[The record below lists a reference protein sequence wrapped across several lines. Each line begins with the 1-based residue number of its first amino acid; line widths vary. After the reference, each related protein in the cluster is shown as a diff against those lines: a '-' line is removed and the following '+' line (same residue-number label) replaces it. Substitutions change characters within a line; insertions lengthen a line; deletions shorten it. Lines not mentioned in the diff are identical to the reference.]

1 MRRISYGEAP
11 AAGREW
17 DAGTIWFRNGDGRQQ
32 AARCESVCPSLPWS
46 PGCLTH
52 VDGPRVDMQLARF
65 SRELPRLFLCGHS
78 IFAPGSPFAWRAVQP
93 DCSAA
98 ARALSSMPFSAV
110 PLSLLGLPAQWPVAF
125 HTCPRISSQAGF
137 PSRTERWKPRIG
149 GTVSLRFRQTREVRK
164 ARYYLHGIPHTQR
177 SSPTHE
183 VSILLEG
190 WGGIHGEL
198 LEAPSG
204 NHDPCGRHRQR

>member
-98 ARALSSMPFSAV
+98 ARALSSMPFSAAPPFPSGSSGTV
-110 PLSLLGLPAQWPVAF
+110 ASRLP
-125 HTCPRISSQAGF
+125 HMSSDIISS
-137 PSRTERWKPRIG
+137 R
-149 GTVSLRFRQTREVRK
+149 
-164 ARYYLHGIPHTQR
+164 
-177 SSPTHE
+177 
-183 VSILLEG
+183 VSIENRTMETA
-190 WGGIHGEL
+190 HRRNRQPPFQTNPRGEKSQVL
-198 LEAPSG
+198 SAWHTAHAALIA
-204 NHDPCGRHRQR
+204 NT